1 MKQKLLRRKRRCIA
15 RIGMGILTVFLCE
28 SAPVFAGMDGTAA
41 VYGQEKA
48 GQTADED
55 TEQPTEQDYE
65 IALPEASVELK
76 TDAGKRALVRWTK
89 VKGAVS
95 YEVQRAAKKNGTY
108 KKLAVLAGG
117 RSTYTDKD
125 VTRGNY
131 YYYRVAA
138 VMQDGETRCS
148 SMVTFACP
156 LSQVSGV
163 NLIRYSTSSIKV
175 TWKEN
180 KKASFYKVYYATA
193 KSGEY
198 KLAGTTANTWYRV
211 KKLKNNQTYYFRVK
225 ACAAKKASGLDG
237 TVSLASAMKTRT
249 YKRTT
254 IFAGDSITTGLT
266 AYGAIGR
273 IQIGGKKQVV
283 ASVGLNTA
291 TFRTRKEFSG
301 LSALETIAARQPYRV
316 YIMLGTNE
324 ISYLSSGSVI
334 ARYQTIVQDIQKQS
348 PNTDIVLLA
357 VPPVTSA
364 KQQSTAGFKNIPE
377 LNKKIEKMAGE
388 AGVHYYDW
396 TEVLKDSNGCLQSSY
411 SAGDGI
417 HWNLAA
423 YQLFAEQIEHYDK
436 SLD

>member
-1 MKQKLLRRKRRCIA
+1 MKQKLLRKKGRRTA
-15 RIGMGILTVFLCE
+15 RIGMCILTVFLCE
-28 SAPVFAGMDGTAA
+28 STPVFAGMDGTAA
-41 VYGQEKA
+41 FCGQEKA
-48 GQTADED
+48 VQTADEG
-55 TEQPTEQDYE
+55 TVQPTEPDSGTE
-65 IALPEASVELK
+65 EAGPEEKVLPEASVELK
-76 TDAGKRALVRWTK
+76 TDAGKSALVRWTK

-125 VTRGNY
+125 VDRGNY

-138 VMQDGETRCS
+138 VMQDGEARCS
-148 SMVTFACP
+148 NKVTFACP

-180 KKASFYKVYYATA
+180 KKASCYKVYYATA

-211 KKLKNNQTYYFRVK
+211 KKLKNDQTYYFRVK

-237 TVSLASAMKTRT
+237 TASLASAMKTRT

-266 AYGAIGR
+266 AYGAVDR

-283 ASVGLNTA
+283 ASVGLNTT
-291 TFRTRKEFSG
+291 TFRTRREFSG
-301 LSALETIAARQPYRV
+301 LSALGTIVARQPYRV

-324 ISYLSSGSVI
+324 ISYQSSGSVI
-334 ARYQTIVQDIQKQS
+334 ARYQTIVQDI
-348 PNTDIVLLA
+348 
-357 VPPVTSA
+357 
-364 KQQSTAGFKNIPE
+364 
-377 LNKKIEKMAGE
+377 
-388 AGVHYYDW
+388 
-396 TEVLKDSNGCLQSSY
+396 
-411 SAGDGI
+411 
-417 HWNLAA
+417 
-423 YQLFAEQIEHYDK
+423 
-436 SLD
+436 